1 MSEQITLTVMVTAHG
16 DDPVVR
22 VVEQVD
28 RVLTDLEIDGYI
40 DGFEMTPG
48 LYEVVEAANAAIA
61 DRQLADRM
69 AERFEREDR
78 WISSTLSLARALHST
93 ESAVRR
99 AAASEPDRFQTN
111 LLPSG
116 LPAVRYLGR

>member
-1 MSEQITLTVMVTAHG
+1 MPEQITLTVTVTAHG

-48 LYEVVEAANAAIA
+48 PYEVVEAANAAI
-61 DRQLADRM
+61 ADRM

-99 AAASEPDRFQTN
+99 AAASEPDLFQTN